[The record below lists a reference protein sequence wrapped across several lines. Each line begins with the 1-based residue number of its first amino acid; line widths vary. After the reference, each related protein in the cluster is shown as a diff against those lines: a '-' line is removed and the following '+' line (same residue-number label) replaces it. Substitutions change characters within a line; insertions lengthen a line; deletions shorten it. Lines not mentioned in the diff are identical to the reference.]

1 MTCDD
6 CGKEITNKY
15 VVYGDSYELCKEC
28 AEKAKV
34 EIIELMGELSGRV
47 RKELNK

>member
-1 MTCDD
+1 MTCDECKKRID
-6 CGKEITNKY
+6 NKY

-47 RKELNK
+47 KKEIDK